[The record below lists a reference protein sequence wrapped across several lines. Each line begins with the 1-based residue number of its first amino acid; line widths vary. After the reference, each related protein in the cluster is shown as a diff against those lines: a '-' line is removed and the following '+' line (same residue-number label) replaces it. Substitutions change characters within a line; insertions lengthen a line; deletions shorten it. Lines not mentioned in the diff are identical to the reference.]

1 MASVASI
8 SFGNENRGFQIGD
21 NHGSIHAEIHPHER
35 PETPPSPLS
44 TVPFPRDPDFVE
56 DRAGRPWR
64 SRIAL
69 VGLGG
74 VRKSQLAIEYSYQ
87 VRSVSPATWVFWVH
101 ASNEARFEQSF
112 RDIAD
117 QLKLPGL
124 RDPRAN
130 VFQLVENWLRDEKKG
145 RWICV
150 LDNVDDGFL
159 RSIPAARKDD
169 RMEGSTNAPTKPLL
183 DYIPRNPNGSTVI
196 TSRSRE
202 IALSMVNHK
211 DLVEV
216 KPMERSEALDLL
228 QKKLDQPG
236 GSQESQSLV
245 EALEF
250 MPLAIIQ
257 AASFIRNRAP
267 RYSGLWDEAE
277 QLEVQVMET
286 RKTKLGEDHPDTL
299 TSMANLALTYSNQGR
314 WDEAEQLQVQLMET
328 RKTKLGEDHPDML
341 TSMANLALT
350 YSNQGRWDEAEQLD
364 VQGRW
369 DEAEQLDVQVMETSK
384 TKLGEDHPDT
394 LTSMGNLASTYW
406 NQGRWD
412 EAEQL
417 FVQVMEM
424 SKTKLGEDHPDTLA
438 SMANLA
444 FSWKSSA
451 HDVEAIVLLR
461 ECLIKQKQTLGQNH
475 PTTLSN
481 SRTLLECETEPL
493 ETEGEWETD
502 EEWETDR
509 EFL

>member
-44 TVPFPRDPDFVE
+44 TVPFPRDPDFVRR
-56 DRAGRPWR
+56 DTLLDQISTKCLPPG

-74 VRKSQLAIEYSYQ
+74 VGKSQLAIEYSYQ

-196 TSRSRE
+196 TTM
-202 IALSMVNHK
+202 L
-211 DLVEV
+211 
-216 KPMERSEALDLL
+216 
-228 QKKLDQPG
+228 
-236 GSQESQSLV
+236 GSAYRKQ
-245 EALEF
+245 
-250 MPLAIIQ
+250 
-257 AASFIRNRAP
+257 
-267 RYSGLWDEAE
+267 GLWDEAE

-341 TSMANLALT
+341 TSMANLAST
-350 YSNQGRWDEAEQLD
+350 YRNQGRWDKAEQL
-364 VQGRW
+364 
-369 DEAEQLDVQVMETSK
+369 EVQVMETSKIKLGEDHPNTLTSMANLASTYRNQGRWDKAKQLGVQVMETRK

-394 LTSMGNLASTYW
+394 LASMGNLASTYW